1 MPALVSRIFVVSL
14 LSAFVA
20 ACSTRTQVI
29 SYPEHYDASIAHMQ
43 RYCWADDRMLG
54 EKDHHGNP
62 IEKTDPTGGHPVHLD
77 SMVHAEI
84 DARLQKKNYL
94 KTACDQADFHID
106 YRMNIHEDV
115 VAADIYNSDPEH
127 PTANPH
133 QFKWKIG
140 DRGTT
145 SYEGLSGPEEQIIT
159 VRHGTIHIGAFLA
172 NHRLAWHSSAEKKL
186 DDRDSDE
193 TRQQHVKHAIRKVME
208 GFPEYQP
215 KQ

>member
-1 MPALVSRIFVVSL
+1 MPVSVSRIIVISL

-20 ACSTRTQVI
+20 ACSTRIQVT

-43 RYCWADDRMLG
+43 RYCWADNSMLG
-54 EKDHHGNP
+54 EKDHRGNP
-62 IEKTDPTGGHPVHLD
+62 IEKADPTGSHPSHLD
-77 SMVHAEI
+77 SIVHNEI
-84 DARLQKKNYL
+84 DAELQKKHYV
-94 KTACDQADFHID
+94 KAPCSQAEFHID
-106 YRMNIHEDV
+106 YRMNVHEDV
-115 VAADIYNSDPEH
+115 VAADIYSSDPEH

-140 DRGTT
+140 DRGNT

-159 VRHGTIHIGAFLA
+159 VRHGTIHIGAFRA
-172 NHRLAWHSSAEKKL
+172 DHRLAWHSSAEKKL

-193 TRQQHVKHAIRKVME
+193 ARQKHIKHAIRMAME

-215 KQ
+215 Q